1 MRRHL
6 SVILALAMFFLAAL
20 CQGVLAQNKP
30 AGKGGGQP
38 KQQVRTIFDY
48 QKELGLT
55 EKQSN
60 DIKTL
65 FASLKARLEDLNKNR
80 KDATEALKILI
91 SKEADLKQIRAKLQ
105 EIADLSVESGCADI
119 EASRK
124 INAVMTP
131 DQLKKW
137 RSIQAEAR
145 KTKAKKKK

>member
-6 SVILALAMFFLAAL
+6 PVILALAMFFLAAL
-20 CQGVLAQNKP
+20 CQGAPGQSKAIGKP
-30 AGKGGGQP
+30 GKQT

-55 EKQSN
+55 EKQIN
-60 DIKTL
+60 DIRTL
-65 FASLKARLEDLNKNR
+65 YMVLKARLEALNKNR
-80 KDATEALKILI
+80 KDDTEALKILI

-105 EIADLSVESGCADI
+105 EIADLSVESGCADV

-131 DQLKKW
+131 EQLKKW
-137 RSIQAEAR
+137 RSIQAAAREAE
-145 KTKAKKKK
+145 AKKK